1 MILPYQN
8 IYPIIHSSVLIAEG
22 AFIVGDVEIGK
33 DSSIWFNTVVRGD
46 VNYIRVGERT
56 NIQDLTMVH
65 VTYKKF
71 PTFIGN
77 DVSIGHSAVIHG
89 CRIKDH
95 VVIGMGAKILDD
107 STVSS
112 FSLVAA
118 GSVVKEKFIV
128 PEGTL
133 VAGVPAKVIRDLL
146 LRKLK
151 RLNKMR
157 KIICFMLSSIKPL
170 IRVKDFK
177 ILTLLTNSIFLYILT
192 ADFKV
197 GFGIDLMFN
206 FNFCI
211 FV

>member
-1 MILPYQN
+1 MILPYQD
-8 IYPIIHSSVLIAEG
+8 IYPKIHSSVLIAEG

-89 CRIKDH
+89 CRIKDY

-107 STVSS
+107 SMVNS

-118 GSVVKEKFIV
+118 GSVVRERFIV

-146 LRKLK
+146 PEEIEKIKQNAKNYLFYVEQYKTF
-151 RLNKMR
+151 NKGQG
-157 KIICFMLSSIKPL
+157 FQNFDSIDK
-170 IRVKDFK
+170 
-177 ILTLLTNSIFLYILT
+177 
-192 ADFKV
+192 
-197 GFGIDLMFN
+197 
-206 FNFCI
+206 
-211 FV
+211 